1 VPCPSCG
8 ATTTPSARF
17 CDQCGVHLEP
27 DRPVHPSAPE
37 NAGSADVVEV
47 GDRRV
52 VTALFA
58 DLVDYVRMIA
68 ELDPEEVRARVGA
81 ALRGMGDTIERLEG
95 TREKFIGDAVFAVF
109 GWPRAHDDDPVRAA
123 LAALAIRATL
133 REPLDNGEPLEVRIG
148 IATGEVVAMA
158 RDDGAGDLAVT
169 GEAITTA
176 ARIQSLARPGEIL
189 LDEATVRGGRDRLE
203 VDDRGSVV
211 LRGQSSVVH
220 LYALTGELGLAWPH
234 GLRAAATGPLVG
246 RGEESARIGKILRRV
261 RRTRRGAVVLVTG
274 EAGMGKSRLSAEI
287 EPEARE
293 LGFAWTWTESV
304 SYARGE
310 PYRFARAF
318 AQAVA
323 EEHGTDS
330 GSFARQLL
338 FTPEVDSA
346 TVRRQGGG
354 VAAIARA
361 AVFSGWEAEA
371 ADVPADPAET
381 TAILGEV
388 GSAYLDRLLAADG
401 PRVIVLDDIHWMDT
415 SSVGFVDLLVAMA
428 ADRPMVVIATMRPGP
443 APAWATMPHIERIEL
458 SGLAAPETAQ
468 LATIVA
474 RAALDADDARQIH
487 ERTQGNPL
495 FIGETV
501 RASIEDGTLE
511 LRDGRM
517 VLVGSRTPQLP
528 LTLRAVLGARIDGL
542 DEPARDVLGVASVI
556 GIGFRDTDIGDLL
569 ERPIPPG
576 TFDRLVDAALLL
588 PSGDG
593 TWRFSHPLVHDAA
606 YAGLLA
612 SRRRRLHAKLADR
625 IEAGPRPVSI
635 PALAVHRAASGDAE
649 RAIPLLE
656 EAATSALAMGAASEA
671 AGFWRTAAELTTDAT
686 EQERFR
692 EAAASAAT
700 AATTAAMAASAA
712 SGAAAR

>member
-1 VPCPSCG
+1 MPCPSCG
-8 ATTTPSARF
+8 ATNTPRARY
-17 CDQCGVHLEP
+17 CDQCGARLEARAKGQRSSGE
-27 DRPVHPSAPE
+27 RPGR
-37 NAGSADVVEV
+37 NGSAEV

-68 ELDPEEVRARVGA
+68 EHDPEVVRARVGA
-81 ALRGMGDTIERLEG
+81 ALRSMADTIERLEG

-123 LAALAIRATL
+123 LAALAIRAAL
-133 REPLDNGEPLEVRIG
+133 REPVDGGEPLEVRIG
-148 IATGEVVAMA
+148 IATGEVVAAA
-158 RDDGAGDLAVT
+158 RDDGTGDLAVT

-234 GLRAAATGPLVG
+234 GVGPNAASPLLG
-246 RGEESARIGKILRRV
+246 RDTEIARIRKILRRV
-261 RRTRRGAVVLVTG
+261 KRTRRGAIVLITG
-274 EAGMGKSRLSAEI
+274 DAGMGKSRLTAEV
-287 EPEARE
+287 ERDARG

-304 SYARGE
+304 SYGRGE
-310 PYRFARAF
+310 PYRFARSF

-323 EEHGTDS
+323 DEHGIDS
-330 GSFARQLL
+330 GSFARSLL
-338 FTPEVDSA
+338 FGQDADPE
-346 TVRRQGGG
+346 TVRRLGGG

-361 AVFSGWEAEA
+361 AAFTGWEAEA
-371 ADVPADPAET
+371 SDVPADPAET
-381 TAILGEV
+381 AAVLGEV
-388 GSAYLDRLLAADG
+388 GSTYLDRLLSVDG
-401 PRVIVLDDIHWMDT
+401 PRVIVLDDVHWIDT
-415 SSVGFVDLLVAMA
+415 SSVGFLELLVPMA
-428 ADRPMVVIATMRPGP
+428 AERPLVVIATMRPGTP
-443 APAWATMPHIERIEL
+443 PSWAGMAHVERIDL
-458 SGLAAPETAQ
+458 TGLDAPQTAR

-474 RAALDADDARQIH
+474 RAALGADEARQIH

-495 FIGETV
+495 FVSETV

-517 VLVGSRTPQLP
+517 TLVTSRAPQLP

-542 DEPARDVLGVASVI
+542 DAAARDVLGVASVI
-556 GIGFRDTDIGDLL
+556 GIGFRDADIEDLL
-569 ERPIPPG
+569 EHPIPTG
-576 TFDRLVDAALLL
+576 TLDRLVDAALIL
-588 PSGDG
+588 PAADG

-612 SRRRRLHAKLADR
+612 SRRRRLHARLADK
-625 IEAGPRPVSI
+625 IEAGARPVSI

-649 RAIPLLE
+649 RAIPLLV
-656 EAATSALAMGAASEA
+656 EAASAALATGAAAEA
-671 AGFWRTAAELTTDAT
+671 AAFWRTAAELTTVPADAA
-686 EQERFR
+686 RFR
-692 EAAASAAT
+692 RASAAAAAAAAS
-700 AATTAAMAASAA
+700 
-712 SGAAAR
+712 R

>member
-8 ATTTPSARF
+8 ATTTARARY
-17 CDQCGVHLEP
+17 CDQCGADLI
-27 DRPVHPSAPE
+27 RARAA
-37 NAGSADVVEV
+37 AGPGASERSPAGERVEV
-47 GDRRV
+47 GDWRV

-81 ALRGMGDTIERLEG
+81 ALRGMADTIERLEG

-123 LAALAIRATL
+123 LAALAIRAAL
-133 REPLDNGEPLEVRIG
+133 RDPLDGGEALEVRIG
-148 IATGEVVAMA
+148 IATGEVVAAA
-158 RDDGAGDLAVT
+158 RDDGTGDLALT

-220 LYALTGELGLAWPH
+220 LYALTGELGLVWPH
-234 GLRAAATGPLVG
+234 GAHATGAGPLVG
-246 RGEESARIGKILRRV
+246 RGEEIARIRKVLRRV
-261 RRTRRGAVVLVTG
+261 RRTKRGAVVLVTG
-274 EAGMGKSRLSAEI
+274 DAGMGKSRLTAEI
-287 EPEARE
+287 EADARAQ
-293 LGFAWTWTESV
+293 GFNWTWTESV
-304 SYARGE
+304 SYGRGE

-323 EEHGTDS
+323 DEHGTDS
-330 GSFARQLL
+330 GTFARQLL
-338 FTPEVDSA
+338 FGPDVDAA
-346 TVRRQGGG
+346 TVRRWGGG

-361 AVFSGWEAEA
+361 AAFSGWEAEA

-381 TAILGEV
+381 TAILSEV
-388 GSAYLDRLLAADG
+388 VVAYLERLLAADG
-401 PRVIVLDDIHWMDT
+401 PRVVVLDDVHWIDT
-415 SSVGFVDLLVAMA
+415 SSVGFLDLLAAMA
-428 ADRPMVVIATMRPGP
+428 ADRPLVIIATMRPGA
-443 APAWATMPHIERIEL
+443 APAWATLPHVERIDL
-458 SGLAAPETAQ
+458 SGLDAPETAQ

-474 RAALDADDARQIH
+474 RAALGADDARQIH

-517 VLVGSRTPQLP
+517 VLVASRAPQLP

-542 DEPARDVLGVASVI
+542 DEAARDVLGVASVI
-556 GIGFRDTDIGDLL
+556 GIGFRDGDIEDLL

-576 TFDRLVDAALLL
+576 SLDRLVEAALIL
-588 PSGDG
+588 PHGDG
-593 TWRFSHPLVHDAA
+593 TWRFSHPLVQDAA

-612 SRRRRLHAKLADR
+612 SSRRRLHARLADR
-625 IEAGPRPVSI
+625 IERGPGPVSV

-649 RAIPLLE
+649 RAIPLLV
-656 EAATSALAMGAASEA
+656 EAASAAVAMGAASEA
-671 AGFWRTAAELTTDAT
+671 AGFWRTAADLSTDPAD
-686 EQERFR
+686 QVRFR
-692 EAAASAAT
+692 EAA
-700 AATTAAMAASAA
+700 
-712 SGAAAR
+712 GDAAAAPTR

>member
-8 ATTTPSARF
+8 ANTTPRARF
-17 CDQCGVHLEP
+17 CDQCGAELIHS
-27 DRPVHPSAPE
+27 RPVGSHRAHA
-37 NAGSADVVEV
+37 AGPGEV

-68 ELDPEEVRARVGA
+68 EHDPEEVRARVGA
-81 ALRGMGDTIERLEG
+81 ALRGMADTIERLDG

-123 LAALAIRATL
+123 LAALAIRASL
-133 REPLDNGEPLEVRIG
+133 RESIDGGEALEVRIG
-148 IATGEVVAMA
+148 IATGEVVAAA
-158 RDDGAGDLAVT
+158 RDLGTGDLSVT

-234 GLRAAATGPLVG
+234 AVHARSAGQLIGRAD
-246 RGEESARIGKILRRV
+246 EIARIGTVLRRV
-261 RRTRRGAVVLVTG
+261 RLSRRGAVLLVTG
-274 EAGMGKSRLSAEI
+274 DAGMGKSRLCAEI
-287 EPEARE
+287 EGDARS

-304 SYARGE
+304 SYGRGE

-318 AQAVA
+318 AQSVA
-323 EEHGTDS
+323 DEHGTDS
-330 GSFARQLL
+330 GSFARHLL
-338 FTPEVDSA
+338 FGPDVDA
-346 TVRRQGGG
+346 ETVRRQGGG

-361 AVFSGWEAEA
+361 AAFSGWEAEA
-371 ADVPADPAET
+371 ADVPEDPAET
-381 TAILGEV
+381 TAILGEIAV
-388 GSAYLDRLLAADG
+388 AYLDRLLAEDG
-401 PRVIVLDDIHWMDT
+401 PRVVILDDVHWIDT
-415 SSVGFVDLLVAMA
+415 SSVGFLELLVRRA
-428 ADRPMVVIATMRPGP
+428 ADRPLVVIATMRPGP
-443 APAWATMPHIERIEL
+443 PPSWGSLPHVERIDL

-474 RAALDADDARQIH
+474 RAALGADDARQIH

-542 DEPARDVLGVASVI
+542 DEAARDVLGVASVI
-556 GIGFRDTDIGDLL
+556 GIRFRDDDIADLL

-576 TFDRLVDAALLL
+576 ALDRLVDATLIL
-588 PSGDG
+588 PRGDG
-593 TWRFSHPLVHDAA
+593 TWRFSHPLVHDTA

-612 SRRRRLHAKLADR
+612 SRRRRLHARLADR
-625 IEAGPRPVSI
+625 IESGPSPVSV

-649 RAIPLLE
+649 RAIPLLI
-656 EAATSALAMGAASEA
+656 EAASAALAMGAASEA
-671 AGFWRTAAELTTDAT
+671 AGFWRTAADLTTDAAD
-686 EQERFR
+686 QARFR
-692 EAAASAAT
+692 EAAA
-700 AATTAAMAASAA
+700 
-712 SGAAAR
+712 AAARASTAAPV